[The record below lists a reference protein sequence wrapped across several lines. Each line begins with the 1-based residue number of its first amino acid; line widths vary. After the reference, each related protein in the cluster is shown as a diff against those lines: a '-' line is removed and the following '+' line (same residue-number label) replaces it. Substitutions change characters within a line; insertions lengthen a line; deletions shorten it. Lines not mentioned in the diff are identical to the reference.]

1 MANGIAV
8 GGFASGLAQGLNQ
21 GFTMASAAERDK
33 REAEMFKLEQ
43 ERKTLELEEAKKE
56 QAYKAEL
63 AENMKNLMLNA
74 KGGTVGGEA
83 VDEFGTNLGV
93 VKYADPAT
101 AKASGLSF
109 KQGTTVEA
117 KPMDQV
123 ELTDKIV
130 DTMMTTGFRHGK
142 VSLEQITQAH
152 KFRKEMEKEG
162 VGDAVRTWLATGD
175 KDATAKQF
183 NKGGKFK
190 MDPSKVDIATEP
202 DPSGMGP
209 ANVVVY
215 SVTPDGKRGAKL
227 FDFQEYRFAGISDDA
242 YAKIVS
248 DAKST
253 NFKENQATKRV
264 GIQEEN
270 ANKRNSDK
278 IASDRRIAQDK
289 AMRDQYGELYKMYN
303 TQVTGIYKDT
313 FASMDAD
320 KRNLIAARTLQRAE
334 RLVGQG
340 RMPGAALDEAMQFTF
355 REEGI
360 IKPKN

>member
-8 GGFASGLAQGLNQ
+8 GGFMTGLTQGLTQ
-21 GFTMASAAERDK
+21 GYNIASSAEKDK
-33 REAEMFKLEQ
+33 REAEMFKLEKD
-43 ERKTLELEEAKKE
+43 RKTLELEEARKE

-63 AENMKNLMLNA
+63 ADNLKKLMTNS
-74 KGGTVGGEA
+74 KGGAVGGEA
-83 VDEFGTNLGV
+83 VDEFGVSLGRV
-93 VKYADPAT
+93 QYADPVT
-101 AKASGLSF
+101 AQASGLSF

-123 ELTDKIV
+123 ELTDKLV
-130 DTMMTTGFRHGK
+130 DTMMTTGYKYGK

-162 VGDAVRTWLATGD
+162 VGDAVRTWLSTGD
-175 KDATAKQF
+175 KAETAKIF

-215 SVTPDGKRGAKL
+215 SITPDGKRGAKL

-242 YAKIVS
+242 YSKIVADS
-248 DAKST
+248 KST
-253 NFKENQATKRV
+253 RFKEDQATKRV
-264 GIQEEN
+264 GIQETN
-270 ANKRNSDK
+270 ANLRNAEKVRADRD
-278 IASDRRIAQDK
+278 IASNK
-289 AMRDQYGELYKMYN
+289 AMREQYGELYKMYN

-313 FASMDAD
+313 FAAMDAD

-334 RLVGQG
+334 RLMGQG
-340 RMPGAALDEAMQFTF
+340 RLPGAALDEAMQFTF

-360 IKPKN
+360 IKPK